1 MGGDMSVA
9 VVGAGIAGLR
19 AAALLSPHARV
30 VVFEKSRGFGG
41 RLATRR
47 AGAFSFDHGA
57 PYFRARDPEFVAYV
71 ADLAARGLV
80 APWCA
85 RFAEIDGAWIEARAT
100 WDEARATWDEADAH
114 YVGVPG
120 MSAVGRH
127 MAQGLD
133 VRLET
138 RIVALHADGAGW
150 RLESEGGE
158 SHGPFD
164 ALILALPAAQALDLL
179 PPDSPLTESA
189 RAARMQG
196 CFALML
202 GYENPLASPFD
213 AALVRGSPLSWISAN
228 HTKPGR
234 DAAPALVALSA
245 NDWAD
250 THIEDD
256 PEAVTQTLLAA
267 LASILGEGVREA
279 SHRALHRWRFA
290 NSGRARTPLAAFDA
304 PRRLAV
310 CGDWLVQGRVEAA
323 FLSGSLAAREVLGA
337 LGR

>member
-1 MGGDMSVA
+1 MGGDMSLNVA

-19 AAALLSPHARV
+19 AAALLAPHARV

-47 AGAFSFDHGA
+47 AGVFSFDHGA
-57 PYFRARDPEFVAYV
+57 PYFRARDPEFVTYV
-71 ADLAARGLV
+71 ADLAARGIV
-80 APWCA
+80 APWRA
-85 RFAEIDGAWIEARAT
+85 RFAEIDGTQIDLRAT
-100 WDEARATWDEADAH
+100 WDEAVAH

-138 RIVALHADGAGW
+138 RIVATHADGAGW

-158 SHGPFD
+158 RRGPFD
-164 ALILALPAAQALDLL
+164 ALVLALPAPQALALL
-179 PPDSPLTESA
+179 PPDSPLTDSA

-202 GYENPLASPFD
+202 GYERALATPFD
-213 AALVRGSPLSWISAN
+213 AALVRGSPLSWISVGQS
-228 HTKPGR
+228 KPGR

-245 NDWAD
+245 NEWAD
-250 THIEDD
+250 AHIEDD
-256 PEAVTQTLLAA
+256 PEAVRETLLAA
-267 LASILGEGVREA
+267 LASVLSEGVRAA
-279 SHRALHRWRFA
+279 SHSALHCWRYA
-290 NSGRARTPLAAFDA
+290 NAGRARAPLAALDA

-310 CGDWLVQGRVEAA
+310 CGDWLVQGRVETA
-323 FLSGSLAAREVLGA
+323 FLSGSVAARDVLGA

>member
-1 MGGDMSVA
+1 MRVA

-19 AAALLSPHARV
+19 AAALISPHARV

-57 PYFRARDPEFVAYV
+57 PYFRARDPEFVAYL
-71 ADLAARGLV
+71 ADLAARGIV
-80 APWCA
+80 APWRA
-85 RFAEIDGAWIEARAT
+85 RFAEIDGARI
-100 WDEARATWDEADAH
+100 DMRATWDEADAH

-127 MAQGLD
+127 MAEGLD
-133 VRLET
+133 VRRET
-138 RIVALHADGAGW
+138 RIVATLADDAGW
-150 RLESEGGE
+150 GLESEGGE
-158 SHGPFD
+158 AHGPFD
-164 ALILALPAAQALDLL
+164 ALVLALPAPQTLDLL
-179 PPDSPLTESA
+179 PSENPLTASA

-202 GYENPLASPFD
+202 GYEGKLASPFD
-213 AALVRGSPLSWISAN
+213 AALVRGSPLSWISAD
-228 HTKPGR
+228 HSKPGR
-234 DAAPALVALSA
+234 DDASALVALSA

-250 THIEDD
+250 AHIEDD
-256 PEAVTQTLLAA
+256 PEAVRQALLAA
-267 LASILGEGVREA
+267 LASLLGEAVRA
-279 SHRALHRWRFA
+279 PSHMALHRWRFA
-290 NSGRARTPLAAFDA
+290 NAGRAHAPLAAFDA

-323 FLSGSLAAREVLGA
+323 FLSGSVAARAVLGA
-337 LGR
+337 LCR